1 MQSDD
6 INTSESL
13 VVEEGLDPS
22 VLIAVFSGLRGR
34 WGARRFDFVR
44 TTQSL
49 RYSRIL
55 CRDPYSA
62 WYHNGIGEEASG
74 IRPLAE
80 LLRER
85 IEELAPSV
93 KIFIGNSA
101 GGYAAMLFGHMLE
114 ADMVHAFSPQTC
126 LKPNYVKRHRRLD
139 QQWKA
144 DAYERL
150 WASPDAAPD
159 LFDLKAVLK
168 RHNGRTTYFVH
179 MCENNDNDRG
189 AADWIAASKGVR
201 ICSYPCT
208 SHGVARHMAKEK
220 LLYKM
225 LQPDLEQVSADLSKE
240 ADLR

>member
-1 MQSDD
+1 MQSGD

-13 VVEEGLDPS
+13 VVEAGLDPS

-34 WGARRFDFVR
+34 WGSRRFDFVR

-62 WYHNGIGEEASG
+62 WYHNGIGEEAPG
-74 IRPLAE
+74 IRQLAE
-80 LLRER
+80 VLRER
-85 IEELAPSV
+85 IEELAPTV

-126 LKPNYVKRHRRLD
+126 LKASYVKRYRNLD

-144 DAYERL
+144 DAYAE
-150 WASPDAAPD
+150 D

-189 AADWIAASKGVR
+189 AADWVAARKGVR

-225 LQPDLEQVSADLSKE
+225 LQPDLEQVSADISNE